1 MLINAEGYC
10 EKSKKFTLFMNLF
23 WKAMSIMHRAN
34 DNENNFEKKT
44 TLVAYG
50 TPSCQK
56 HVVLVEKMSTKS

>member
-1 MLINAEGYC
+1 
-10 EKSKKFTLFMNLF
+10 MNLF
-23 WKAMSIMHRAN
+23 WKAMSITHRAN